1 MCLIVIDRRFDM
13 ETQETKP
20 QGIPIELRIL
30 LGVIAGA
37 VLVLMLKIVGVL

>member
-1 MCLIVIDRRFDM
+1 M

-30 LGVIAGA
+30 IGVI
-37 VLVLMLKIVGVL
+37 VGGILALALRVIGVI